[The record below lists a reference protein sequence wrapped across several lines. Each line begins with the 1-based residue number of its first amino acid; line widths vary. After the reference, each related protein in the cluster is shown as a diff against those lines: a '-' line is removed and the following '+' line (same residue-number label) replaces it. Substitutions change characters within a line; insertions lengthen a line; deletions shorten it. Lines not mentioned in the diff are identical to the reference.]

1 MPLRKFIFFCLLLV
15 LGISFYYLSKSS
27 EVSKSSAKE
36 SSPDSS
42 STSPLGQGRIWE
54 TTAPQSRAQ
63 SLLARTRSSEPN
75 LDSRIIRYTDDSSD
89 LTAAIQISKKLHQ
102 GESPSEDLE
111 IVSQI
116 LFQYRFLY
124 EENPVGVENFEF
136 TAALTGD
143 NPQRI
148 NFIDPKSSALS
159 SNNEMIDRWGSPFV
173 FHPLSGNNMELR
185 SLGPDKTLWTEDDLT
200 LSVAPTNPKR

>member
-1 MPLRKFIFFCLLLV
+1 MPLRKFIFFFLLLV

-42 STSPLGQGRIWE
+42 SIWPLGQGRISE

-102 GESPSEDLE
+102 GQSPGEDLE
-111 IVSQI
+111 VVSQI
-116 LFQYRFLY
+116 LLQYRFLY
-124 EENPVGVENFEF
+124 RENPVGVENFEF

-148 NFIDPKSSALS
+148 NFIDPKSPALS

-173 FHPLSGNNMELR
+173 FHPLSGTNMELR
-185 SLGPDKTLWTEDDLT
+185 SLGPDKTLWTKDDLT
-200 LSVAPTNPKR
+200 LNEAAPKR

>member
-1 MPLRKFIFFCLLLV
+1 MPIRKLVLFFFLLVV
-15 LGISFYYLSKSS
+15 LGISFYYLSKSPQA
-27 EVSKSSAKE
+27 SKSSPKG
-36 SSPDSS
+36 SSP
-42 STSPLGQGRIWE
+42 TSPLGQGRISE
-54 TTAPQSRAQ
+54 TTVPQSRAQ

-102 GESPSEDLE
+102 GQSPGEDLE
-111 IVSQI
+111 VVSQI
-116 LFQYRFLY
+116 LLQYRVLY
-124 EENPVGVENFEF
+124 RENPVGVENFEF

-148 NFIDPKSSALS
+148 NFIDPKSPALS
-159 SNNEMIDRWGSPFV
+159 SNNEMVDRWGSPFV
-173 FHPLSGNNMELR
+173 FHPLSGTNMELR

-200 LSVAPTNPKR
+200 LSEAAPKR